1 MIRIV
6 LASASPRRSELLRQI
21 GLGFEV
27 VTSDI
32 DESNKM
38 NLSADELVKHLA
50 YEKALHVAQKVAR
63 REKDPNRCLVI
74 GADTIVVNDSILG
87 KPGDRDEAV
96 RMLKTLSGN
105 WHEVMTGIA
114 VIDTKDFRNVKSFE
128 TTRVKL
134 KELSEDTILAYVN
147 SKEPMDKAGAYGIQG
162 KGALLVERIEGC
174 YFNVV
179 GLPLARLAD
188 LLKSFGVSIL

>member
-50 YEKALHVAQKVAR
+50 YEKALHVAQKVAQR
-63 REKDPNRCLVI
+63 GKDPNRCLVI
-74 GADTIVVNDSILG
+74 GADTIVVKDSILG

-134 KELSEDTILAYVN
+134 KELSDDTILAYVN

-188 LLKSFGVSIL
+188 LLKSLGVSVL